1 MNVHHKAQKVKVI
14 LMAVMKVV
22 IINNTYR
29 KAIWSFLSNY
39 PVASRIALSADRRH
53 SWCKISLIKQ
63 LKQKIKKKKK
73 ASYLL
78 TIQPWGSVFAISA
91 RNSLLN
97 PSDMTRIVLT
107 GYINIES

>member
-63 LKQKIKKKKK
+63 LKQKIFFKKKH
-73 ASYLL
+73 L
-78 TIQPWGSVFAISA
+78 TFSPSNPGVP
-91 RNSLLN
+91 SL
-97 PSDMTRIVLT
+97 PSLPGIPC
-107 GYINIES
+107 